1 MGARAS
7 RRPWP
12 RQLATTDAHAARA
25 SSSGSA
31 KAVGTPFPAWTRDTN
46 SWEMLEAASP
56 SAPPRAATRAGTSC
70 ACGSHDVDMSRAMNC
85 VIWPGSAAAGS
96 PTQSVVTV
104 CSTASDPMCSSSRG
118 ISFGSAKP
126 AATAAAAVAAAAAAA
141 ALLALLARLARRRRR
156 RLLRRRRRRPR
167 RREVRL
173 KRVGVG
179 LLQRHQHLPEVA
191 GEHGVYRRRL
201 LQQREE
207 LRHLLARV
215 S

>member
-1 MGARAS
+1 MRAS
-7 RRPWP
+7 AQSEVPGSPALSWQRLRRASTTSTDGSESVAPSWP

-31 KAVGTPFPAWTRDTN
+31 KAVGTPFPAWTRETN

-96 PTQSVVTV
+96 PTHSVVTV

-141 ALLALLARLARRRRR
+141 AASSPSSPASLAAAAAASSGAAAAAHAAA
-156 RLLRRRRRRPR
+156 
-167 RREVRL
+167 
-173 KRVGVG
+173 KY
-179 LLQRHQHLPEVA
+179 A
-191 GEHGVYRRRL
+191 
-201 LQQREE
+201 
-207 LRHLLARV
+207 
-215 S
+215 